1 MAFSLGALVLCLT
14 VASIAYFSA
23 RSTIAAQAIQTAES
37 TALTNARSLQ
47 ALTPDPSGLN
57 ILAKLTA
64 FDAADGTLSLYA
76 FGTNW
81 IVAAPYT
88 TPELATSFSKDNLPQ
103 SLSSTV
109 ISGNA
114 AEQVF
119 RFGGAQY
126 IGVGFFVNNNS
137 FFQVFPTTSVSRT
150 LGALAIALLFATL
163 MTTLLGAILGRWAA
177 RRVLRPLR
185 DATVAAS
192 AIAAGEFHTRL
203 ETDDSSD
210 LSALASAFN
219 KMADGVQ
226 ARIER
231 EARFASDVAHELR
244 SPLTTLATS
253 ASVLE
258 SRRDELPERAKQALD
273 LLAGEIQRFQRM
285 VFDLLEISRLD
296 AGVANLSLSVVT
308 TGELLRNSLVSS
320 GANDVPLFIDGNTEA
335 TFLEVD
341 KRRFERI
348 IANLITNATRHGGGA
363 TRVEA
368 WSDAAAVHIAVEDHG
383 PGVPEEERE
392 RIFGRFARGAA
403 TAGQRGRG
411 SGSGLGLSLV
421 AEHLRL
427 LNGAIEIEEAPG
439 GGARFVISVPVAPEN
454 LFADD
459 DRFGRLDE
467 AGA

>member
-23 RSTIAAQAIQTAES
+23 RSTIAAQAIQNAES
-37 TALTNARSLQ
+37 TALTNAQTLQ
-47 ALTPDPSGLN
+47 AVTPDTSGLN
-57 ILAKLTA
+57 ILAKLTS
-64 FDAADGTLSLYA
+64 FDAADKSLSLYEFNA
-76 FGTNW
+76 NW
-81 IVAAPYT
+81 IDAAPYT
-88 TPELATSFSKDNLPQ
+88 TPAPTTSFSKYNLPAT
-103 SLSSTV
+103 LISTV
-109 ISGNA
+109 IGGTA

-119 RFGGAQY
+119 SFDGAQY
-126 IGVGFFVNNNS
+126 IGVGFSVNGNG

-150 LGALAIALLFATL
+150 LGDLAIALLFATIV
-163 MTTLLGAILGRWAA
+163 TTLLGAVLGRWAA

-192 AIAAGEFHTRL
+192 AIADGQLDTRL
-203 ETDDSSD
+203 ETDESSD

-244 SPLTTLATS
+244 SPLTTLATA

-258 SRRDELPERAKQALD
+258 SRRAELPDRARQALD

-296 AGVANLSLSVVT
+296 AGVANLSLDVVT
-308 TGELLRNSLVSS
+308 TGELLRNSLASS
-320 GANDVPLFIDGNTEA
+320 GASDVPLAIDDVTDA

-368 WSDAAAVHIAVEDHG
+368 WSDEAEVHVAVEDSG
-383 PGVPEEERE
+383 PGVPADERE
-392 RIFGRFARGAA
+392 RIFERFARGAA

-421 AEHLRL
+421 AEHLKL
-427 LNGAIEIEEAPG
+427 LNGSIEVQEVPG
-439 GGARFVISVPVAPEN
+439 GGARFVISVPVASEN

-459 DRFGRLDE
+459 DLFGRDE
-467 AGA
+467 EAK

>member
-1 MAFSLGALVLCLT
+1 MTIASATSEATAAPRRRWSRLRHLRLQLFARITMAFSLGALVLCLT

-226 ARIER
+226 AR
-231 EARFASDVAHELR
+231 
-244 SPLTTLATS
+244 
-253 ASVLE
+253 
-258 SRRDELPERAKQALD
+258 
-273 LLAGEIQRFQRM
+273 
-285 VFDLLEISRLD
+285 
-296 AGVANLSLSVVT
+296 
-308 TGELLRNSLVSS
+308 
-320 GANDVPLFIDGNTEA
+320 
-335 TFLEVD
+335 
-341 KRRFERI
+341 
-348 IANLITNATRHGGGA
+348 
-363 TRVEA
+363 
-368 WSDAAAVHIAVEDHG
+368 
-383 PGVPEEERE
+383 
-392 RIFGRFARGAA
+392 
-403 TAGQRGRG
+403 
-411 SGSGLGLSLV
+411 
-421 AEHLRL
+421 
-427 LNGAIEIEEAPG
+427 
-439 GGARFVISVPVAPEN
+439 
-454 LFADD
+454 
-459 DRFGRLDE
+459 
-467 AGA
+467 